1 VPSELSGRVHSPPQ
15 RIRPSVCDN
24 GLSMPFSD
32 HVDRLSSSTSHV
44 VPDETELRSLK
55 CDVGNRP
62 SISGAG
68 MAVGPGGLA

>member
-1 VPSELSGRVHSPPQ
+1 MPSELSGRVHSPPQ

-32 HVDRLSSSTSHV
+32 HVDRLS
-44 VPDETELRSLK
+44 
-55 CDVGNRP
+55 
-62 SISGAG
+62 GAG